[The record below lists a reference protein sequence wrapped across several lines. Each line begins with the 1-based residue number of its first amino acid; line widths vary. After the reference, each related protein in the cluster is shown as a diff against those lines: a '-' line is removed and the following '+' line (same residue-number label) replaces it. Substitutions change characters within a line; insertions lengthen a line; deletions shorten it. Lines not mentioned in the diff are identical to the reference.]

1 MEKRKRMGTKTVK
14 SRISE
19 ERRKMKNEMVLCG
32 DDFQGKDC
40 IFLDVTMQHLEMKMK
55 IKVIVTMMERVLMG

>member
-1 MEKRKRMGTKTVK
+1 
-14 SRISE
+14 
-19 ERRKMKNEMVLCG
+19 MKNEMVLCG

-55 IKVIVTMMERVLMG
+55 IKVIVTMMERVLMGWKQR